1 MNVLKKVTKNNK
13 VFFKVKLY
21 KLFKGESRELDNIF
35 ANLKLNVM
43 HRAKDCFRRKKKI
56 KKYIYI
62 TESLSVHLSL
72 EHQVLLWLGKH
83 IIYAS
88 SCLHG

>member
-13 VFFKVKLY
+13 VFFKLY

-43 HRAKDCFRRKKKI
+43 HRAKDCFRRKIKI
-56 KKYIYI
+56 KKIYI